1 MQLDGRVRL
10 VPVRY
15 RPLARLPKARNGRR
29 VRYSQLSLIEKI
41 MNRYHI
47 IALAGAL
54 MLSSGC
60 AHSAQTPAA
69 ATEDATKESGTEL
82 LDATLAQAEVVRV
95 FLDGVDKGNTPRAL
109 RVDRRFGFS
118 EILLRKGKERMRL
131 FEIEQTSS
139 SGSSSIAYQFGQ
151 TNDGYYL
158 TLNVEDLPKKRNSE
172 THFYIPFTQSPLLI
186 TDRQYGL
193 EIIIY

>member
-1 MQLDGRVRL
+1 MRV
-10 VPVRY
+10 V
-15 RPLARLPKARNGRR
+15 LAKSLP
-29 VRYSQLSLIEKI
+29 SDHLMEKP
-41 MNRYHI
+41 MNRCHL
-47 IALAGAL
+47 IAFAGAFL
-54 MLSSGC
+54 LLSGC
-60 AHSAQTPAA
+60 AHSANTPGADTAA
-69 ATEDATKESGTEL
+69 DEPRTEL
-82 LDATLAQAEVVRV
+82 RDAALAEAEVVRV

-118 EILLRKGKERMRL
+118 EILLRKGKERKRL

-139 SGSSSIAYQFGQ
+139 SGSSSLAYQFGQ

-172 THFYIPFTQSPLLI
+172 THFYIPYTNAPLLI